1 MYIDSTYVHVRVYA
15 HVRSLAQG
23 HEKSKVPFSCS
34 ALQTRL
40 HSTFKSTAA
49 RHQFYLHVQC
59 ISCQAASDV
68 TFVPALGDATAA
80 DVFDYPLPGGD
91 DAFSVQEAVL
101 TWMKPILSHMM
112 QSVIAVYD

>member
-1 MYIDSTYVHVRVYA
+1 MY
-15 HVRSLAQG
+15 VRSWAQR
-23 HEKSKVPFSCS
+23 HQKSKISFSGG
-34 ALQTRL
+34 ALQARL

-49 RHQFYLHVQC
+49 QHQFYLHVLC

-80 DVFDYPLPGGD
+80 DVFDHPLPGGD

-101 TWMKPILSHMM
+101 AWMKPILSHMI